1 MAVPALAM
9 ELSGIWHLDAS
20 EIGWLGGIYFAGYS
34 LAVPVLSAVFG
45 FVSAVGGILLA
56 IAGTLPV
63 SPYITTISFVI
74 YLVCRVVGRR
84 RGRVTRERFA

>member
-1 MAVPALAM
+1 MPLLAAL
-9 ELSGIWHLDAS
+9 
-20 EIGWLGGIYFAGYS
+20 
-34 LAVPVLSAVFG
+34 FG

-74 YLVCRVVGRR
+74 YLVCRVVGSR
-84 RGRVTRERFA
+84 RGRVTRRGMTAPRRHPSRRLHSARR